1 MIAAGPTPLAFVPFL
16 DPVPVWNYWYLL
28 VLPLCVGIAVVWKS
42 VKCRSMGDVA
52 RESAVLLL
60 WILGGFA
67 AAAAVLVGLMAFV
80 GR

>member
-16 DPVPVWNYWYLL
+16 DPVPVWDYWYLL

-42 VKCRSMGDVA
+42 
-52 RESAVLLL
+52 
-60 WILGGFA
+60 A
-67 AAAAVLVGLMAFV
+67 AAALVCLMAFV